1 MSKKNHR
8 RINPSFVAPST
19 KGERLNKNLEKH
31 NLTGNK
37 VSNAIVVPYVNKGE
51 LLERLGWIAECEC
64 EGACDLESH
73 KAHLEETADRIINE
87 PLVIPFG
94 DHRV

>member
-1 MSKKNHR
+1 MSRTNHQV
-8 RINPSFVAPST
+8 NP
-19 KGERLNKNLEKH
+19 RLQANLEKH

-37 VSNAIVVPYVNKGE
+37 VPNGIVVPPVNKDE
-51 LLERLGWIAECEC
+51 ILERLSWVAECEC